1 MSGGHR
7 GGSGS
12 HGRTLGG
19 YRKGPGRG
27 SGRGSGNTPLERL
40 LLKPPGKKRDGSD
53 TTPAYPVKTFK
64 KVRVQFV
71 LLFNDLLGTIPEGE
85 KDLPAKQ
92 VVSDVEVMAMV
103 SAPVETLKEERE

>member
-1 MSGGHR
+1 MKHR
-7 GGSGS
+7 FVEGW
-12 HGRTLGG
+12 
-19 YRKGPGRG
+19 G